1 MEIRPLLTNTLCAI
15 KEGGW
20 GSAIKKFRASVLI
33 NMLTS
38 LRENAQ
44 CKGKGRARLIVYQ
57 IDSTISLEK
66 VGEDIPEKKT
76 HFILGIVHIISP
88 HLFSHIFTDFVIKCR
103 LLVSKTKLS
112 SPILENFDC
121 ETQLIC
127 PFDSVSN
134 CKVTPLKW

>member
-1 MEIRPLLTNTLCAI
+1 MLSKRGGGALQSRSFEHLCL
-15 KEGGW
+15 
-20 GSAIKKFRASVLI
+20 S
-33 NMLTS
+33 MLTS

-44 CKGKGRARLIVYQ
+44 CKGKGRARYIVYQ
-57 IDSTISLEK
+57 IDSTVSLEK
-66 VGEDIPEKKT
+66 VGEDLPEKT
-76 HFILGIVHIISP
+76 RFILGIDHITSP